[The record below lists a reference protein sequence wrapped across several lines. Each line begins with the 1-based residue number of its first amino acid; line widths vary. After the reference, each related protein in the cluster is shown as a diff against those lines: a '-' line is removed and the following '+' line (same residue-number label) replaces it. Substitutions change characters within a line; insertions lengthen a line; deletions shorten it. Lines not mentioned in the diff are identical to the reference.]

1 MINVLTTG
9 SISGETCMSRSVIG
23 RQRRL
28 VAAMTVP
35 VRPASPAISA
45 AYRRARC
52 SSPAPRAWLMVVRQP
67 LPAREVISMRR
78 VKTCETM
85 PSDA

>member
-9 SISGETCMSRSVIG
+9 SISEETCMSRSVSG